1 MTGENTRLDSCRHGF
16 KCYLQIIPSVVL
28 GQQLNSLRFRFHS
41 PSQGLSDY
49 LWKHRWARVLL
60 SPSVCDSAPHN
71 ALLSMDGCIISC

>member
-16 KCYLQIIPSVVL
+16 KFCLQIIHSVVL

-49 LWKHRWARVLL
+49 FWMHRWARVLL
-60 SPSVCDSAPHN
+60 SPLVCDSEPHKSTKHFC
-71 ALLSMDGCIISC
+71 LWMDV